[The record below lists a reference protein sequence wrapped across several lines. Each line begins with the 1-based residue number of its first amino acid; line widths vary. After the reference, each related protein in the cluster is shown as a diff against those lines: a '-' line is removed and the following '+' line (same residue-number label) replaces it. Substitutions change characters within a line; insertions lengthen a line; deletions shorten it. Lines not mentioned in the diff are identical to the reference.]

1 MLLVTN
7 PRVLGDPGQPED
19 EAVLLLRGDGGQLGL
34 VTAGARQAGRGPGHL
49 RHNILREMYKKVK
62 YLVSKKFV
70 TACS

>member
-34 VTAGARQAGRGPGHL
+34 VAAGARQAGRGPSHI
-49 RHNILREMYKKVK
+49 RHDILREI
-62 YLVSKKFV
+62 
-70 TACS
+70 